1 MDIPV
6 SDDTQKSVEELLG
19 MLQKENQGKDKDCNL
34 CSRMFKTLFLLLEE
48 NEKLT
53 DYADKVSVHSK
64 KTEMWGRE
72 IRESMQINRDEIM
85 NEMYIFRDE
94 LRYVN
99 TEPEKP
105 LPRVNRR
112 RYDNG
117 KYVSQ

>member
-1 MDIPV
+1 
-6 SDDTQKSVEELLG
+6 
-19 MLQKENQGKDKDCNL
+19 
-34 CSRMFKTLFLLLEE
+34 MFKTLFLLLEE